1 MPDPDLLYL
10 EYGEEELDVDL
21 FGSDAEP
28 EVSQDATGLDVNPAQ
43 PIASGSGSGSGSV
56 PRQRVS
62 PRPVLAGTARLNVSR
77 RYAGGDNTVRV
88 HLKTEL
94 DRGASRLWPCQVS
107 WQRGDPD
114 GLTGGAV
121 LRCRG
126 VADADGDRVQWYAQ
140 TPRGFGI
147 SGMQSILSSRTL

>member
-62 PRPVLAGTARLNVSR
+62 PRPVLAGPSKRAEKEKGHGGVYSSSKRLEEIRGRRQYRQSPSEDRVGPRSLKALAMSGELAKGRSR
-77 RYAGGDNTVRV
+77 WI
-88 HLKTEL
+88 
-94 DRGASRLWPCQVS
+94 DRW
-107 WQRGDPD
+107 
-114 GLTGGAV
+114 
-121 LRCRG
+121 RG
-126 VADADGDRVQWYAQ
+126 VAV
-140 TPRGFGI
+140 
-147 SGMQSILSSRTL
+147 SRCRRC